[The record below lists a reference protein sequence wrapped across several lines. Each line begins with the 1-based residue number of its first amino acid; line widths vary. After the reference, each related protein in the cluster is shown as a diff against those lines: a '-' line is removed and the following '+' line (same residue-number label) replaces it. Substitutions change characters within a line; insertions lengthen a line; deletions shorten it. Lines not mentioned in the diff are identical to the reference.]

1 VPTIAESG
9 VAGYEV
15 RIWYGVLAPA
25 GTPKDVVAKL
35 ATEINRITALPEM
48 KERLDAAGMERLMV
62 PTERYEAVMRQ
73 DMEKFGRIIKTA
85 NVKLD

>member
-1 VPTIAESG
+1 
-9 VAGYEV
+9 
-15 RIWYGVLAPA
+15 
-25 GTPKDVVAKL
+25 
-35 ATEINRITALPEM
+35 
-48 KERLDAAGMERLMV
+48 MERLMV